1 MFNLSTIH
9 IEIIEGFS
17 LLSLQ
22 VVQKVVY
29 MEVFTMTTHL
39 QRSTGV
45 EQTMKCK
52 MFGFNIPFY
61 LPISDLYQISE
72 PIYFVQFFE
81 AAKVLHSFHLLSCLV
96 WFQLDL
102 SRILQKF
109 PSAPRSVLQHRL
121 TGPCLDF
128 I

>member
-1 MFNLSTIH
+1 MGIVLTSYLTILD
-9 IEIIEGFS
+9 IDPLE
-17 LLSLQ
+17 LPRRMLQ

-72 PIYFVQFFE
+72 PIFCSSKLQTFYNLPICTKICSP
-81 AAKVLHSFHLLSCLV
+81 ALV
-96 WFQLDL
+96 DWAMFGYNLICQ
-102 SRILQKF
+102 QNHEY
-109 PSAPRSVLQHRL
+109 AP
-121 TGPCLDF
+121 
-128 I
+128 